1 MVVFSRYQSA
11 APPLWHMVF
20 TTFHHVSP
28 RFTGGWGSI
37 SIRSSSSWSSQTPS
51 PCGWAPTRSARPA
64 WRAWWK
70 IIGSGWPRSW
80 SCSWIWQAT
89 RTQWPGMALS
99 MWRCSSAACP
109 SWNSVRWCF
118 TSSAKKWRAG
128 LCIIWPAASWKNS
141 MMIITPAQ
149 YKLSTPPPSILPSC
163 LWRSTAC
170 KITSSCA
177 TGGLVEAELKTCPSR
192 ELAVLNELKCSVMF
206 SVFCSNWAIFKTPVG
221 WWLVRGLYYPLSWGL
236 K

>member
-1 MVVFSRYQSA
+1 MAVFSRYQSA
-11 APPLWHMVF
+11 VPPLWHMVF
-20 TTFHHVSP
+20 LVSP

-37 SIRSSSSWSSQTPS
+37 SIRSSSSWNSQTPS
-51 PCGWAPTRSARPA
+51 PYGWVPTRSARQA

-80 SCSWIWQAT
+80 SCSWIWQVT

-109 SWNSVRWCF
+109 SWNYVRWCF

-141 MMIITPAQ
+141 MMIIMPAQ
-149 YKLSTPPPSILPSC
+149 YKLSTPTPSILPSC

-177 TGGLVEAELKTCPSR
+177 TGGLVEAELFLPLPWVSR
-192 ELAVLNELKCSVMF
+192 NQWIEMF
-206 SVFCSNWAIFKTPVG
+206 SDVQCILFKWSNIQNPC
-221 WWLVRGLYYPLSWGL
+221 WLMISSGIILPNILGI
-236 K
+236 KIIQ